1 MPGTNLTRDEAQA
14 RAALV
19 RSSSYDVDVDLTTG
33 DETFVSRTTARFRMV
48 SPGET
53 WLDLVAEAVEVV
65 EVTAGGHTW
74 RLDPAH
80 VHHDSRLWLHDLPA
94 GDVEVL
100 VQARCRYMNT
110 GEGLHRFVDPVD
122 EETYLYTQF
131 EVADSRR
138 VFAVFEQPDLKAS
151 FTFTVT
157 APDHWQVTSVSP
169 TPEPERGEH
178 GSATW
183 RFAPTPRL
191 SSYVTALVAGPF
203 HVVRDELVSRDGRTV
218 PLGVFCRASLA
229 GHLDAEEILDTTRR
243 GFAFYEEMF
252 DQAYPFEKYDQLF
265 VPEFNAGA
273 MENAGCVTFTET
285 YVFRSKTAEA
295 FHERRAVTVLHE
307 LAHMWFGDLVTM
319 RWWDDLWLNE
329 SFAEF
334 ASTLAT
340 AETTRW
346 DQAWTTFSAMEKS
359 WAYRQDQLPTTHPV
373 IADIRDL
380 EDVEVNFDG
389 ITYAKGASVLRQ
401 LVAWVGQDRFVEGL
415 RAYFR
420 AHAWGNT
427 VFSDLLGEL
436 SAASGRD
443 LDDWVQRW
451 LLTSGVTT
459 LRAEPDVAEDGT
471 LREVA
476 LVQTAPA
483 DFPVLRPHRLVVG
496 CYDLTDGVLR
506 RTRRVELDVDG
517 ARTVVTE
524 LAGTPRPALL
534 LLNDEDLAYAKV
546 RLDDVSLATVTEHLS
561 ALPDAMP
568 RSVVWGAAWD
578 MLRDGEAGAGRFVD
592 LVLGNVAAETE
603 SSVVLT
609 LIRQLAGAARLFT
622 ARVNRDAT
630 AERVA
635 VGLWDLARQAEPG
648 SDIQLQAV
656 KGFCGF
662 VRSAE
667 HVEVVRGLLEGTVE
681 LPGLTVDTDLRWDLV
696 SAVAGADEDGSL
708 DAERLVELEAARDDT
723 ASGQRAAAAALA
735 ARPTAAAKEQ
745 AWSRLMTGDLPNAVS
760 AATAAGFG
768 RAPEPELFE
777 RFLDRYFEALL
788 PQWQT
793 RTNEMAQ
800 QVVTGLY
807 PSALVTE
814 DLLRRG
820 DAWLSQHPDAPAGL
834 RRLVLENRDGTA
846 RSLRA
851 QARDLAETQAAT
863 G

>member
-1 MPGTNLTRDEAQA
+1 VPGTNLTRDEAQA

-19 RSSSYDVDVDLTTG
+19 RSQSYDIDLDLTVG
-33 DETFVSRTTARFRMV
+33 PDTFVSTTTARFRMLE
-48 SPGET
+48 PGTT
-53 WLDLVAEAVEVV
+53 WLDLITDQVEHVEVRSA
-65 EVTAGGHTW
+65 AGTR
-74 RLDPAH
+74 RLDPAR

-94 GDVEVL
+94 GDVEVT
-100 VQARCRYMNT
+100 VTARCPYMNT
-110 GEGLHRFVDPVD
+110 GEGMHRFVDPVD
-122 EETYLYTQF
+122 KETYLYTQF

-138 VFAVFEQPDLKAS
+138 VLAVFEQPDLKAAFS
-151 FTFTVT
+151 FTVT
-157 APDHWQVTSVSP
+157 APDHWQVVSVSP
-169 TPEPERGEH
+169 TPQPEPGEH
-178 GSATW
+178 RTATW

-191 SSYVTALVAGPF
+191 SSYVTALVAGPY
-203 HVVRDELVSRDGRTV
+203 HVVRDELTSRDGRTV
-218 PLGVFCRASLA
+218 PLAMFCRASLA
-229 GHLDAEEILDTTRR
+229 EHLDAEEILDTTRR
-243 GFAFYEEMF
+243 GFAFYEEAF

-285 YVFRSKTAEA
+285 YVFRSKTPEA

-334 ASTLAT
+334 ASTMAT
-340 AETTRW
+340 AEATRW

-389 ITYAKGASVLRQ
+389 ITYAKGASVLKQ
-401 LVAWVGQDRFVEGL
+401 LVAWVGREHFLDGL

-427 VFSDLLGEL
+427 VFSDLLTEL

-443 LDDWVQRW
+443 LDDWVRRW

-459 LRAEPDVAEDGT
+459 LGAQIEQAGDGT
-471 LREVA
+471 LARVT
-476 LVQTAPA
+476 LVQTAP
-483 DFPVLRPHRLVVG
+483 DDHPVLRPHRIVVG
-496 CYDLTDGVLR
+496 CYELQGGSLV

-517 ARTVVTE
+517 ERTEVPE
-524 LAGTPRPALL
+524 LVGVPRPAML
-534 LLNDEDLAYAKV
+534 LLNDEDLAYTKV
-546 RLDDVSLATVTEHLS
+546 RLDPVSLATATQHLGGM
-561 ALPDAMP
+561 PDAMA

-578 MLRDGEAGAGRFVD
+578 MLRDAETGAGHFVD

-609 LIRQLAGAARLFT
+609 LVRQLSSAARLYT
-622 ARVNRDAT
+622 APAHRAAT

-635 VGLWDLARQAEPG
+635 TGLWDLARAAEAG

-656 KGFCGF
+656 RAFCGF

-667 HVEVVRGLLEGTVE
+667 HVEVARGLHAGTLE
-681 LPGLTVDTDLRWDLV
+681 LPGLTVDIDLRWDLV
-696 SAVAGADEDGSL
+696 GAVVGADEDGSL
-708 DAERLVELEAARDDT
+708 RAEQLVSSELARDDT
-723 ASGQRAAAAALA
+723 ASGRRAAAAALA
-735 ARPTAAAKEQ
+735 ARPTVVAKEE
-745 AWSRLMTGDLPNAVS
+745 AWARVVSGELPNAVS
-760 AATAAGFG
+760 AATIGGFS
-768 RAPEPELFE
+768 RTPDPELLD
-777 RFLDRYFEALL
+777 RFLDRYFEVLL
-788 PQWQT
+788 PVWQE

-800 QVVTGLY
+800 QFVTGMY
-807 PSALVTE
+807 PTALVRE
-814 DLLRRG
+814 DVLARG
-820 DAWLSQHPDAPAGL
+820 DAWLQAHPDAPGGL

-846 RSLRA
+846 RALRA
-851 QARDLAETQAAT
+851 HARDLGDA
-863 G
+863 

>member
-19 RSSSYDVDVDLTTG
+19 SSQGYDVDLDLTVG
-33 DETFVSRTTARFRMV
+33 SDTFVSTTTVRFRMLA
-48 SPGET
+48 PGTT
-53 WLDLVAEAVEVV
+53 WLDLVAGHVDLVEVR
-65 EVTAGGHTW
+65 TGSGSR

-80 VHHDSRLWLHDLPA
+80 VHHDSRIWLHDLPA
-94 GDVEVL
+94 GDVEVT
-100 VQARCRYMNT
+100 VTARCSYMNT

-122 EETYLYTQF
+122 QETYLYTQF

-138 VFAVFEQPDLKAS
+138 VLAVFEQPDLKATFS
-151 FTFTVT
+151 FTVT
-157 APDHWQVTSVSP
+157 APDHWQVVSVSP
-169 TPEPERGEH
+169 TPQPEPGQDH
-178 GSATW
+178 TATW

-191 SSYVTALVAGPF
+191 SSYVTALVAGPY
-203 HVVRDELVSRDGRTV
+203 HVVRDELTSRDGRTV

-229 GHLDAEEILDTTRR
+229 EHLHAEEILDTTRR
-243 GFAFYEEMF
+243 GFAFYEEAF

-285 YVFRSKTAEA
+285 YVFRSKTPEA

-340 AETTRW
+340 AEATRW

-389 ITYAKGASVLRQ
+389 ITYAKGASVLKQ
-401 LVAWVGQDRFVEGL
+401 LVAWVGREQFLAGL

-420 AHAWGNT
+420 THAWGNT
-427 VFSDLLGEL
+427 VFGDLLAEL
-436 SAASGRD
+436 AAASGRD
-443 LDDWVQRW
+443 LDDWVRRW
-451 LLTSGVTT
+451 LMTSGVTT
-459 LRAEPDVAEDGT
+459 IGVEIEQAGDGT
-471 LREVA
+471 LAGVT
-476 LVQTAPA
+476 LVQSAPEPH
-483 DFPVLRPHRLVVG
+483 PVLRPHRLVVG
-496 CYDLTDGVLR
+496 CYDLQDGVLV

-517 ARTVVTE
+517 ERTEVAE
-524 LAGTPRPALL
+524 LVGVPRPAML

-546 RLDDVSLATVTEHLS
+546 RLDAVSVATAARHLGGM
-561 ALPDAMP
+561 PDAMA
-568 RSVVWGAAWD
+568 RSVVWGATWD
-578 MLRDGEAGAGRFVD
+578 MLRDAETGARRFVD
-592 LVLGNVAAETE
+592 LVLGNVAAESE

-609 LIRQLAGAARLFT
+609 LVRQLSTAARLYT
-622 ARVNRDAT
+622 APEHRAQT
-630 AERVA
+630 AGRVA
-635 VGLWDLARQAEPG
+635 TGLWDLARSAEAG

-656 KGFCGF
+656 RAFCGF

-667 HVEVVRGLLEGTVE
+667 HVEVARGLHAGTLE
-681 LPGLTVDTDLRWDLV
+681 LPGLSVDTDLRWDLV
-696 SAVAGADEDGSL
+696 GAVAGADEDGSL
-708 DAERLVELEAARDDT
+708 QADRLVQAELARDDT
-723 ASGQRAAAAALA
+723 ASGRRAAAAALA
-735 ARPTAAAKEQ
+735 ARPTVAAKEE
-745 AWSRLMTGDLPNAVS
+745 AWARVVAGDLPNAVS
-760 AATAAGFG
+760 AATIGGFA
-768 RAPEPELFE
+768 RTPDPELFE
-777 RFLDRYFEALL
+777 AFLDRYFEALL
-788 PQWQT
+788 PLWQG

-800 QVVTGLY
+800 QFVTGMY
-807 PSALVTE
+807 PTTLVGA
-814 DLLRRG
+814 DVLARG
-820 DAWLSQHPDAPAGL
+820 DAWLREHPDAPAGL

-846 RSLRA
+846 RALRA
-851 QARDLAETQAAT
+851 HARDRDDA
-863 G
+863 

>member
-1 MPGTNLTRDEAQA
+1 VPGTNLTRDEAQA

-19 RSSSYDVDVDLTTG
+19 ESYSYDVDVDLTAG
-33 DETFVSRTTARFRMV
+33 EESFASRTVARFRLRE
-48 SPGET
+48 PGTT
-53 WLDLVAEAVEVV
+53 WLDLVAEHVDLVEVR
-65 EVTAGGHTW
+65 AGGQTQ

-80 VHHDSRLWLHDLPA
+80 VHHDSRLWLYELPA
-94 GDVEVL
+94 GDVEVT
-100 VQARCRYMNT
+100 VHARCPYMNT
-110 GEGLHRFVDPVD
+110 GEGLHRFLDPVD
-122 EETYLYTQF
+122 QETYLYTQF

-138 VFAVFEQPDLKAS
+138 VFAVLEQPDLKA
-151 FTFTVT
+151 TYAFTVT
-157 APDHWQVTSVSP
+157 APDHWQVVSVSP
-169 TPEPERGEH
+169 TPQPERH
-178 GSATW
+178 GSGRATW

-191 SSYVTALVAGPF
+191 SSYVTALVAGPY

-229 GHLDAEEILDTTRR
+229 QHLDAEEVLDITRR
-243 GFAFYEEMF
+243 GFAYYEEAF

-285 YVFRSKTAEA
+285 YVFRSKTPEA

-340 AETTRW
+340 AEATRW

-389 ITYAKGASVLRQ
+389 ITYAKGASVLKQ
-401 LVAWVGQDRFVEGL
+401 LVAWVGREQFFEGL

-420 AHAWGNT
+420 AHAWGST
-427 VFSDLLGEL
+427 VFSDLLSEL
-436 SAASGRD
+436 STASGRD
-443 LDDWVQRW
+443 LDDWVRRW
-451 LLTSGVTT
+451 LMTSGVTT
-459 LRAEPDVAEDGT
+459 LGAEVDEAPDGT
-471 LREVA
+471 MTRVT
-476 LVQTAPA
+476 LVQSAPA
-483 DFPVLRPHRLVVG
+483 EHPVLRPHRLALG
-496 CYDLTDGVLR
+496 CYDLLDGALV
-506 RTRRVELDVDG
+506 RTHRVELDVDG
-517 ARTVVTE
+517 ERTDVPG
-524 LAGTPRPALL
+524 LAGRPRPALL
-534 LLNDEDLAYAKV
+534 LLNDDDLAYVKV
-546 RLDDVSLATVTEHLS
+546 RLDPVSLATATEHLS
-561 ALPDAMP
+561 VLGSSMA

-578 MLRDGEAGAGRFVD
+578 MLRDAETGAGQFVD

-609 LIRQLAGAARLFT
+609 LVRQLAGAARLF
-622 ARVNRDAT
+622 AAAPHRAAT

-635 VGLWDLARQAEPG
+635 EGLWDLARQAPAG
-648 SDIQLQAV
+648 SDIQLQASRA
-656 KGFCGF
+656 FCGF

-667 HVEVVRGLLEGTVE
+667 HVEVVRGLLAGTLE

-696 SAVAGADEDGSL
+696 AAVAGADEDGSL
-708 DAERLVELEAARDDT
+708 RSEDLVQTELARDDT

-735 ARPTAAAKEQ
+735 ARPTAAAKER
-745 AWSRLMTGDLPNAVS
+745 AWTRILSGDLPNAVS
-760 AATAAGFG
+760 AATISGFA
-768 RAPEPELFE
+768 RAPEPDVLAP
-777 RFLDRYFEALL
+777 FLDRYFEALL
-788 PQWQT
+788 PQWHA

-800 QVVTGLY
+800 QLVTGLY
-807 PSALVTE
+807 PSALVTS
-814 DLLRRG
+814 DVVARG
-820 DAWLSQHPDAPAGL
+820 DAWLAAHPDAPAGL
-834 RRLVLENRDGTA
+834 RRLVLENRDGSA

-851 QARDLAETQAAT
+851 QERDLVD
-863 G
+863 

>member
-1 MPGTNLTRDEAQA
+1 VPGTNLTRDEAQA

-19 RSSSYDVDVDLTTG
+19 RSQSYDVDLDLTVG
-33 DETFVSRTTARFRMV
+33 PDTFVSTTTARFRMLE
-48 SPGET
+48 PGTT
-53 WLDLVAEAVEVV
+53 WLDLVTEHVEHVEVRSA
-65 EVTAGGHTW
+65 TGTR
-74 RLDPAH
+74 RLDPAY

-94 GDVEVL
+94 GDVEVT
-100 VQARCRYMNT
+100 VTASCSYMNT
-110 GEGLHRFVDPVD
+110 GEGMHRFVDPVD
-122 EETYLYTQF
+122 KETYLYTQF

-138 VFAVFEQPDLKAS
+138 VLAVFEQPDLKATFS
-151 FTFTVT
+151 FTVT
-157 APDHWQVTSVSP
+157 APDHWQVVSVSP
-169 TPEPERGEH
+169 TPQPEPGEH
-178 GSATW
+178 RTATW

-191 SSYVTALVAGPF
+191 SSYVTALVAGPY
-203 HVVRDELVSRDGRTV
+203 HVVRDELTSRDGRTV
-218 PLGVFCRASLA
+218 PLAVFCRASLA
-229 GHLDAEEILDTTRR
+229 EHLDADEILDTTRR
-243 GFAFYEEMF
+243 GFAFYEEAF

-285 YVFRSKTAEA
+285 YVFRSKTPEA

-334 ASTLAT
+334 ASTMAT
-340 AETTRW
+340 AEATRW
-346 DQAWTTFSAMEKS
+346 DQAWTTFSVMEKS

-389 ITYAKGASVLRQ
+389 ITYAKGASVLKQ
-401 LVAWVGQDRFVEGL
+401 LVAWVGREHFLDGL

-427 VFSDLLGEL
+427 VFSDLLAEL

-443 LDDWVQRW
+443 LDDWVRRW
-451 LLTSGVTT
+451 LLTSGVTM
-459 LRAEPDVAEDGT
+459 LGAQIEQAGDGT
-471 LREVA
+471 LARVT
-476 LVQTAPA
+476 LVQTAP
-483 DFPVLRPHRLVVG
+483 DDHPVLRPHRIVVG
-496 CYDLTDGVLR
+496 CYELQGGSLV

-517 ARTVVTE
+517 ARTEVPE
-524 LAGTPRPALL
+524 LVGVPRPAML

-546 RLDDVSLATVTEHLS
+546 RLDPVSLATATQHLGGM
-561 ALPDAMP
+561 PDAMA
-568 RSVVWGAAWD
+568 RSMVWGAAWD
-578 MLRDGEAGAGRFVD
+578 MLRDAETGAGRFVD

-609 LIRQLAGAARLFT
+609 LVRQLSSAARLYT
-622 ARVNRDAT
+622 APAHRAAT

-635 VGLWDLARQAEPG
+635 TGLWDLARAAEAG

-656 KGFCGF
+656 RAFCGF
-662 VRSAE
+662 VRGAE
-667 HVEVVRGLLEGTVE
+667 HVEVVRGLRAGTLE

-696 SAVAGADEDGSL
+696 GAVAGADEDGSL
-708 DAERLVELEAARDDT
+708 RAEQLVSSELARDDT

-735 ARPTAAAKEQ
+735 ARPTVVAKEE
-745 AWSRLMTGDLPNAVS
+745 AWARVVSGELPNAVS
-760 AATAAGFG
+760 AATIGGFS
-768 RAPEPELFE
+768 RTPDPELLD

-788 PQWQT
+788 PLWQE

-800 QVVTGLY
+800 QFVTGMY
-807 PSALVTE
+807 PTVLVRE
-814 DLLRRG
+814 DVLARG
-820 DAWLSQHPDAPAGL
+820 DAWLQAHPDAPGGL

-846 RSLRA
+846 RALRA
-851 QARDLAETQAAT
+851 QSRDLGEA
-863 G
+863 

>member
-19 RSSSYDVDVDLTTG
+19 RSQSYDVDLDLTTG
-33 DETFVSRTTARFRMV
+33 PDTFVSTTTARFRTT
-48 SPGET
+48 GHGTT
-53 WLDLVAEAVEVV
+53 WLDLVAEHVEAVEVR
-65 EVTAGGHTW
+65 TSAGSR

-80 VHHDSRLWLHDLPA
+80 VHHDSRLWLHDLPP
-94 GDVEVL
+94 GDVEVT
-100 VQARCRYMNT
+100 VTARCRYMNT

-122 EETYLYTQF
+122 GEAYLYTQF

-138 VFAVFEQPDLKAS
+138 VLAVFEQPDLKA
-151 FTFTVT
+151 TFSLTVT
-157 APDHWQVTSVSP
+157 APEHWQVVSVSP
-169 TPEPERGEH
+169 TPQPEPAGQGR
-178 GSATW
+178 ATW

-191 SSYVTALVAGPF
+191 SSYVTALVAGPY
-203 HVVRDELVSRDGRTV
+203 HAVREQLTSRDGRTV

-229 GHLDAEEILDTTRR
+229 EHLDAAEILDTTRR
-243 GFAFYEEMF
+243 GFAFYEEAF

-285 YVFRSKTAEA
+285 YVFRSKTPEA

-340 AETTRW
+340 AEATRW

-389 ITYAKGASVLRQ
+389 ITYAKGASVLKQ
-401 LVAWVGQDRFVEGL
+401 LVAWVGREQFLQGL

-427 VFSDLLGEL
+427 EFGDLLGEL
-436 SAASGRD
+436 STASGRD
-443 LDDWVQRW
+443 LDDWVRRW

-459 LRAEPDVAEDGT
+459 LGAEVEEAADGT
-471 LREVA
+471 MSRVT
-476 LVQTAPA
+476 LVQTAP
-483 DFPVLRPHRLVVG
+483 DEHPVLRPHRLVVG
-496 CYDLTDGVLR
+496 CYELQGGALV

-517 ARTVVTE
+517 ARTEVPE
-524 LAGTPRPALL
+524 LAGTPRPAML

-546 RLDDVSLATVTEHLS
+546 RLDPVSLATATEHLR
-561 ALPDAMP
+561 AMPDAMA

-578 MLRDGEAGAGRFVD
+578 MLRDAETGAGRFVD

-609 LIRQLAGAARLFT
+609 LVRQLSSAARLYT
-622 ARVNRDAT
+622 APERRAAT

-635 VGLWDLARQAEPG
+635 TALWDLARAAEPG

-656 KGFCGF
+656 RALCGT
-662 VRSAE
+662 VRRAE
-667 HVEVVRGLLEGTVE
+667 HVEVVRGLLDGSLE

-696 SAVAGADEDGSL
+696 GAVAGADEDGSL
-708 DAERLVELEAARDDT
+708 GSAALVEAELSRDGT
-723 ASGQRAAAAALA
+723 ASGQRAAASALA
-735 ARPTAAAKEQ
+735 ARPTVEAKEE
-745 AWSRLMTGDLPNAVS
+745 AWRAVMAGDLPNAVS
-760 AATAAGFG
+760 AATIGGFS

-788 PQWQT
+788 PLWDG

-800 QVVTGLY
+800 QFVSGAY
-807 PSALVTE
+807 PTALVTE
-814 DLLRRG
+814 DVVARG
-820 DAWLSQHPDAPAGL
+820 DAWLAAHPDAPGGL

-846 RSLRA
+846 RALRA
-851 QARDLAETQAAT
+851 HARDRADA
-863 G
+863 

>member
-19 RSSSYDVDVDLTTG
+19 ESQSYDVDLDLTTS
-33 DETFVSRTTARFRMV
+33 EEWFRSRTVARFRLRE
-48 SPGET
+48 PGST
-53 WLDLVAEAVEVV
+53 WLDLVADHLEGVEVR
-65 EVTAGGHTW
+65 AGGRTYA
-74 RLDPAH
+74 LDPAH

-94 GDVEVL
+94 GDVEVT
-100 VQARCRYMNT
+100 VRARCPYMNT

-122 EETYLYTQF
+122 EEVYLYTQF

-138 VFAVFEQPDLKAS
+138 VLAVLEQPDLKAT
-151 FTFTVT
+151 FAFTVT

-169 TPEPERGEH
+169 TPQPEPGPD
-178 GSATW
+178 GTATW

-191 SSYVTALVAGPF
+191 SSYVTALVAGPY

-218 PLGVFCRASLA
+218 PLGVFCRGSLA
-229 GHLDAEEILDTTRR
+229 AHLDAEEILDITRR
-243 GFAFYEEMF
+243 GFAYYEASF

-285 YVFRSKTAEA
+285 YVFRSKTPEA

-340 AETTRW
+340 AEATRW

-389 ITYAKGASVLRQ
+389 ITYAKGASVLKQ
-401 LVAWVGQDRFVEGL
+401 LVAWVGREQFFSGL

-436 SAASGRD
+436 STASGRD

-451 LLTSGVTT
+451 LMTSGVTT
-459 LRAEPDVAEDGT
+459 LRAEVDGAADGT
-471 LREVA
+471 MDRVT

-483 DFPVLRPHRLVVG
+483 DHPVLRPHRLAVG
-496 CYDLTDGVLR
+496 CYDLVDGALV
-506 RTRRVELDVDG
+506 RTHRVELDVDG
-517 ARTVVTE
+517 ERTEVPG
-524 LAGTPRPALL
+524 LAGRARPALL
-534 LLNDEDLAYAKV
+534 LLNDDDLAYAKV
-546 RLDDVSLATVTEHLS
+546 RLDPVSLATATDHLS
-561 ALPDAMP
+561 VLGSSMA

-578 MLRDGEAGAGRFVD
+578 MLRDAETGAGQFVD

-609 LIRQLAGAARLFT
+609 LVRQLSSAARLFT
-622 ARVNRDAT
+622 SGPNRAGT
-630 AERVA
+630 AQRVA
-635 VGLWDLARQAEPG
+635 DGLWDLARQAPPG

-656 KGFCGF
+656 RAFCGF

-667 HVEVVRGLLEGTVE
+667 HVEVVRGLLAGTLE

-696 SAVAGADEDGSL
+696 AAVAGADEDSSL
-708 DAERLVELEAARDDT
+708 RSADLVDAEQARDDT

-735 ARPTAAAKEQ
+735 ARPTVDAKEQ
-745 AWSRLMTGDLPNAVS
+745 AWSRIMSGDLPNAVS
-760 AATAAGFG
+760 AATISGFS
-768 RAPEPELFE
+768 RSPEPELFE
-777 RFLDRYFEALL
+777 RFLDRYFDALL
-788 PQWQT
+788 PQWHA

-800 QVVTGLY
+800 QFVTGMY
-807 PSALVTE
+807 PSALVTA
-814 DLLRRG
+814 DVVGRG
-820 DAWLSQHPDAPAGL
+820 DAWLAAHPDAPAGL
-834 RRLVLENRDGTA
+834 RRLVLENRDSTA

-851 QARDLAETQAAT
+851 QERDLL